1 MLLKQQSIL
10 IMTPVSLLR
19 YKIFDKKKDPTA
31 NEIKKCLEVLI
42 LLTGHQET
50 NKIRSELY
58 RQLTI
63 DKAWGPDHHKYFR
76 TWSR

>member
-1 MLLKQQSIL
+1 MA
-10 IMTPVSLLR
+10 PVSLLR
-19 YKIFDKKKDPTA
+19 LKIFDKKKDHTA

-50 NKIRSELY
+50 NRIKSELY
-58 RQLTI
+58 QQLTI
-63 DKAWGPDHHKYFR
+63 DKALGPDHHKYFR